1 MKQAAA
7 LLAANEEAKLLA
19 GGHSLIPVM
28 KQRLASPDLI
38 VDLSKIEGLSGIE
51 VTPRTVT
58 IKAMTKHRDV
68 ANSKELLEVMP
79 ALASVPDSIGDPACA
94 RRPAPSAVRSP
105 TTIRMRII
113 RRRALASAQ
122 RS

>member
-1 MKQAAA
+1 MYAFKFERPTTVKQAAA

-58 IKAMTKHRDV
+58 IKAMT
-68 ANSKELLEVMP
+68 
-79 ALASVPDSIGDPACA
+79 
-94 RRPAPSAVRSP
+94 
-105 TTIRMRII
+105 
-113 RRRALASAQ
+113 
-122 RS
+122 